1 MNRKHAVFDDLAI
14 WGVGETP
21 EEAWD
26 DVRQWVSDPDGDLTG
41 MRCAPMTHRLAQIV
55 DREGGAVR
63 FSYSRRHDMLM
74 TSEAASRL

>member
-1 MNRKHAVFDDLAI
+1 MERKFAVFDDQAI

-21 EEAWD
+21 KEAWA
-26 DVRQWVSDPDGDLTG
+26 DVKQWVDPDSDLTG

-55 DREGGAVR
+55 DREGGAVC

-74 TSEAASRL
+74 TSKAASRL